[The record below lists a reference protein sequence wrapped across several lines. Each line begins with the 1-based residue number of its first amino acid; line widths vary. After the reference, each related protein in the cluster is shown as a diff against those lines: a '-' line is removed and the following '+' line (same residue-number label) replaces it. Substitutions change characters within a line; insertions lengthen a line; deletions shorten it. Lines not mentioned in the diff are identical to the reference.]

1 MNRENELND
10 EKKMT
15 QKTEQADLPD
25 VPQEKRAEEFESGSD
40 RMSDEQMNDHP
51 TLDSAPDADLP
62 VHAPVLDAEDSAEA
76 ETEEM
81 TVNDERTIPLPKV
94 SSESASID
102 ETVDFSKLN
111 VEGKSSSTTD
121 ADRTERKANK
131 KKSMTVIGMGA
142 LALLLAISS
151 LTSSSS
157 LGAKNE
163 ELADAQAV
171 IDSQSDRIDSL
182 QAEVYKLED
191 EIDEIKNGPNA
202 KLIEV
207 KNAYEAGDYDK
218 VATLYDE
225 MHKTYNGSPEDVEA
239 GKLAKDA
246 ADKKAAKEAEEKAKA
261 EEEARRKA
269 EEEARGYET
278 GITYDQLAR
287 TPEQFEGKKVKF
299 TGKVVQVMKDDYIY
313 GIRLAVNSN
322 YDTILYGIYDEKLV
336 SSRILE
342 DDIIT
347 IYGTSG
353 GDYTYE
359 TVMGNE
365 LTIPLVMIEKIDQ

>member
-1 MNRENELND
+1 MNRENEVND

-15 QKTEQADLPD
+15 QETERAELPD
-25 VPQEKRAEEFESGSD
+25 VPQEKGADEFENGSD
-40 RMSDEQMNDHP
+40 KMSIEQLKDQP
-51 TLDSAPDADLP
+51 RQDGAPDAQ
-62 VHAPVLDAEDSAEA
+62 DSAETTA
-76 ETEEM
+76 EEM
-81 TVNDERTIPLPKV
+81 TEDDERTIPLPEV
-94 SSESASID
+94 SSEPAFID
-102 ETVDFSKLN
+102 ETVDFSKSN
-111 VEGKSSSTTD
+111 MEGKSPSIEDAGSTQ
-121 ADRTERKANK
+121 RRANK
-131 KKSMTVIGMGA
+131 RKSMTVIGLGA
-142 LALLLAISS
+142 LAIVLAISS
-151 LTSSSS
+151 LTSCTS
-157 LGAKNE
+157 LGEKNE

-171 IDSQSDRIDSL
+171 IDSQSDKIDSL
-182 QAEVYKLED
+182 QAQVYKLEN

-269 EEEARGYET
+269 EEEARRYET

-299 TGKVVQVMKDDYIY
+299 TGKVVQVMKDDYLY

-365 LTIPLVMIEKIDQ
+365 LTIPLFMI